1 MNVVAILVEP
11 KEEGKIMKKHF
22 FMGLLISITLVAG
35 CIKIPMTKSSPTKSE
50 EGLYKKV
57 PAAMR
62 ASVREAEYDL
72 KKAKGEVHLAI
83 EKVKLAQMQKERAIL
98 EKMYADYEMKMA
110 ETSVKEA
117 ELELERK
124 KLEAV
129 DNSNL
134 GDKED
139 NIKRIAHLKKQE
151 LNVESDS
158 IQIKAELDI
167 LNVKITKL
175 RKEIKSQQRKVK

>member
-1 MNVVAILVEP
+1 MNKYVFL
-11 KEEGKIMKKHF
+11 
-22 FMGLLISITLVAG
+22 GLLIPITLLAG
-35 CIKIPMTKSSPTKSE
+35 CLKVPMIKSSPEKTE
-50 EGLYKKV
+50 EGLYSKV

-62 ASVREAEYDL
+62 ANVREAEYDL
-72 KKAKGEVHLAI
+72 KKAKAQVDLAT
-83 EKVKLAQMQKERAIL
+83 EKVKLAQMRKEMAML
-98 EKMYADYEMKMA
+98 EKDYADFEMKMA
-110 ETSVKEA
+110 ETLVKQA
-117 ELELERK
+117 ELELGRK

-151 LNVESDS
+151 LIVESDG

-167 LNVKITKL
+167 LDMKIRKLTKDI
-175 RKEIKSQQRKVK
+175 RTQQGKIK